1 MSWYSSVRE
10 LVEMQAEG
18 GTVRRD
24 RIEIC
29 ELAYE
34 CGLYHDVG
42 KSYVFMYIGNNY
54 RRLLDEEFTC
64 IQWHTVFGY
73 ELLCNV
79 GGKDDLAPAALY
91 HHTFYDGHGGYPKN
105 YPPCPAGIKPIV
117 DALTVADSL
126 DAATDNI
133 GRCYTMA
140 KPVDRLLGEFH
151 AQRGTRYAPEVVAL
165 LDDEDFC
172 RDLKETLDETRKSVY
187 LEVYHVKR

>member
-1 MSWYSSVRE
+1 ME
-10 LVEMQAEG
+10 E
-18 GTVRRD
+18 VRRS

-42 KSYVFMYIGNNY
+42 KSCVFLYIGNNY

-64 IQWHTVFGY
+64 IQWHTVFGC

-140 KPVDRLLGEFH
+140 KPVDTLLGEFH

-165 LDDEDFC
+165 LDDEEFC

>member
-1 MSWYSSVRE
+1 MF
-10 LVEMQAEG
+10 L
-18 GTVRRD
+18 
-24 RIEIC
+24 
-29 ELAYE
+29 
-34 CGLYHDVG
+34 
-42 KSYVFMYIGNNY
+42 YIGNNY

-64 IQWHTVFGY
+64 IQWHTVFGC

-140 KPVDRLLGEFH
+140 KPVDALLGEFH

-165 LDDEDFC
+165 LDDEEFC